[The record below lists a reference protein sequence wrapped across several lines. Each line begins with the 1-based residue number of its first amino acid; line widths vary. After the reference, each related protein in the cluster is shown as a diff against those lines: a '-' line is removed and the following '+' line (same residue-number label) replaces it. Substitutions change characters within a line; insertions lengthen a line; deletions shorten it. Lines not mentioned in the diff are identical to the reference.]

1 MSTGTTMNPKAILL
15 LCLTPIAFAQ
25 LQPLPEVTP
34 DERKA
39 VEAAAPSKAPAKP
52 KKPRRLLVFNRDVS
66 NGQVVKIHHPSVPLG
81 NFALETL
88 GRRTGAWE
96 ITVSGDPEIW
106 RPASIKQFDAICF
119 MNTTGVLT
127 EDKELRW
134 SLLDF
139 VRTGGGFVAFH
150 AGGPATFVQY
160 PKYDQ
165 FPEFGVMV
173 GGYENGGHPWKHT
186 ETYPVRVED
195 PKHPLVKMFGAAS
208 FPVKDEVFQMMSP
221 YSREAVRVL
230 MSIDV
235 ANADPNPARRI
246 LPERQKD
253 LDFPVSWIKRY
264 GQGRVFYTYLGHNK
278 ETYTNPKLLEHFLA
292 GIQYAM
298 GDLPADDT
306 PSRFAKK

>member
-1 MSTGTTMNPKAILL
+1 MLPGQIP
-15 LCLTPIAFAQ
+15 
-25 LQPLPEVTP
+25 PLPEVTAE
-34 DERKA
+34 ERNA
-39 VEAAAPSKAPAKP
+39 VETAAPAKAFVRP
-52 KKPRRLLVFNRDVS
+52 KKARKLLVVNRDVR
-66 NGQVVKIHHPSVPLG
+66 NGQVVAAHHASVAIG
-81 NFALETL
+81 NYALETL
-88 GRRTGAWE
+88 GRKTGAWQ
-96 ITVSGDPEIW
+96 VVLSGDPEMW
-106 RPASIKQFDAICF
+106 RPNSIKQFDAVCF

-139 VRTGGGFVAFH
+139 VRGGGGFAAFH
-150 AGGPATFVQY
+150 AGGAATFVQY

-195 PKHPLVKMFGAAS
+195 PKHPVTKMFGRQT
-208 FPVKDEVFQMMSP
+208 FPVTDEVFQMMSP

-230 MSIDV
+230 LSIDA
-235 ANADPNPARRI
+235 ANADANPSRRI

-264 GQGRVFYTYLGHNK
+264 GQGRVFYTFLGHNK
-278 ETYTNPKLLEHFLA
+278 STYTDAKLLEHFLA
-292 GIQYAM
+292 GIQYAL

-306 PSRFAKK
+306 PSRFVSSRK

>member
-1 MSTGTTMNPKAILL
+1 M
-15 LCLTPIAFAQ
+15 
-25 LQPLPEVTP
+25 PEVTP
-34 DERKA
+34 EERSA
-39 VEAAAPSKAPAKP
+39 VETAAPAKAPAKP
-52 KKPRRLLVFNRDVS
+52 KKARKLLVFNRDVR
-66 NGQVVKIHHPSVPLG
+66 NGQAVKVHHESVAIG

-88 GRRTGAWE
+88 GRKTGAWE
-96 ITVSGDPEIW
+96 VVISGDLETW
-106 RPASIKQFDAICF
+106 RPASIAQFDAICF

-139 VRTGGGFVAFH
+139 VRNGGGFAAFH

-173 GGYENGGHPWKHT
+173 GGYENGGHPWRHT
-186 ETYPVRVED
+186 DTYPVRVED
-195 PKHPLVKMFGAAS
+195 PKHPVTRMFGGKA
-208 FPVKDEVFQMMSP
+208 FNVTDEVFQMMSP

-230 MSIDV
+230 LSIDTS
-235 ANADPNPARRI
+235 DPKVTAGRRI

-253 LDFPVSWIKRY
+253 LDFPVSWVKRY
-264 GQGRVFYTYLGHNK
+264 GQGRVFYTFLGHNK
-278 ETYTNPKLLEHFLA
+278 STYADPKLLEHFLA
-292 GIQYAM
+292 GIQYVL

-306 PSRFAKK
+306 PSRFAHSRK